1 MWQQYKKTFFRTQ
14 AFILVVC
21 ALAVWAL
28 HVHPAAVL
36 ATFLV
41 MQAFAF
47 VGAAWGA
54 GLTRRLQEHEDRQGN
69 SLR

>member
-28 HVHPAAVL
+28 HLHPVAVL

-41 MQAFAF
+41 MQGFAF
-47 VGAAWGA
+47 MGAAWGA
-54 GLTRRLQEHEDRQGN
+54 NLTHRMREHEERQRQ
-69 SLR
+69 SQR